1 MALLHSALH
10 KSLLQLTRKSHGEFL
25 RQRKDLR
32 GVQESILRRLLAQSR
47 LTTWGREHGVS
58 QITSYADFQR
68 RLAPSTWEDW
78 RPWVELERAS
88 ERALCGELK
97 RYQPTSGSG
106 AERKW
111 IPYTKSFLAELD
123 RATAPWMHDLYLRH
137 RALRRGR
144 HYWSLSW
151 LPTELRGQMS
161 NDDLSYF
168 PQLERLILGPLMAVP
183 RQVQEAPTAELARQQ
198 TLAALLECADLS
210 FVSVWSPTFLLALCR
225 DLLEARE
232 SFAARAS
239 VRVRKILLAQL
250 PPEEIFAQLWPALSV
265 ISCWQ
270 TAEAARW
277 IPRLK
282 ELFPRATIES
292 KGLFATEGVVTIPI
306 AGKMTLAYRSHFYE
320 FERDDGK
327 IVPAWELVPG
337 QRVRVLLTTGSGF
350 MRYQLGDEMQVQE
363 LVEGC
368 PTLEFLGRRSTSDL
382 VGEKLSYESARKV
395 LAELGDEALFFLASP
410 GDREKP
416 PAYELVWQGSAPAR
430 ATQLA
435 EEALGR
441 HHHYK
446 LARELNQLAP
456 VSVRAVSDVADF
468 LRSLCETQGWVE
480 GDRKWEA
487 VVRLNRPMEN

>member
-1 MALLHSALH
+1 MAILHSALH

-32 GVQESILRRLLAQSR
+32 EVQESILRRLLAQSR
-47 LTTWGREHGVS
+47 LTIWGREHGVS
-58 QITSYADFQR
+58 QIKTYADFQR
-68 RLAPSTWEDW
+68 QLSPSTWEDW
-78 RPWVELERAS
+78 KPWVDLERTKVKS
-88 ERALCGELK
+88 LGTEVQRF
-97 RYQPTSGSG
+97 QPTSGSG

-123 RATAPWMHDLYLRH
+123 RATGPWMHDLYTRH
-137 RALRRGR
+137 RTLQRGR

-151 LPTELRGQMS
+151 LPTDLRGQLS

-183 RQVQEAPTAELARQQ
+183 RQVQEAPTAELAREQ
-198 TLAALLECADLS
+198 TLVALLECADLS

-225 DLLEARE
+225 DLLGQRE
-232 SFAARAS
+232 TFAARAS
-239 VRVRKILLAQL
+239 ARVRKILLSQL
-250 PPEEIFAQLWPALSV
+250 APEEIFAQLWPELSV

-277 IPRLK
+277 IPQLR
-282 ELFPRATIES
+282 ELFPAVVIEG

-327 IVPAWELVPG
+327 IVPAWELLPG

-350 MRYQLGDEMQVQE
+350 MRYQLGDEVLVQE
-363 LVEGC
+363 LTEGC
-368 PTLEFLGRRSTSDL
+368 PVLEFQGRRSTSDL
-382 VGEKLSYESARKV
+382 VGEKLSFSSAREV
-395 LAELGDEALFFLASP
+395 LSKLGSEALFFLASP
-410 GDREKP
+410 GDRDRP
-416 PAYELVWQGSAPAR
+416 PGYELVWQGTAPSSAL
-430 ATQLA
+430 QSA
-435 EEALGR
+435 EDALGR

-456 VSVRAVSDVADF
+456 VSVRAVSDVTSF